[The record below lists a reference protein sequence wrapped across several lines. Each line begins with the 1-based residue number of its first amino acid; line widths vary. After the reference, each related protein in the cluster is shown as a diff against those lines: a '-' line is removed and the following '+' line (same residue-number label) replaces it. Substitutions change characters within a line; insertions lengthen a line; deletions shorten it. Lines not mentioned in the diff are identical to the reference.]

1 MAERRQPDY
10 DFFGPG
16 QGPPPTGQSPA
27 GPPPYGAPPS
37 HGTQSA
43 YGTQPAHG
51 AQPTYGTQPA
61 YGAPPAP
68 YGTPPVQ
75 PFGGP
80 PPPLYGAPGAW
91 QQAGRPPYPVPPRSR
106 AVTALIAAAV
116 VVVSIIGIGIV
127 SAVAIPV
134 FLAQRMKAEWRSTT
148 IALPATFDGA
158 TRTDVPSSAI
168 PQVPDDVIEP
178 LQVAGYR
185 TGDGTTIVVGATKA
199 KQAMTEQDQ
208 VDARRGVVAGMAM
221 RDVQLTLT
229 ESDPGPLGG
238 WFGCGAVTGDPA
250 TVCVATDHAGIVMI
264 VVAGSDAPVADARR
278 LREASVHR

>member
-16 QGPPPTGQSPA
+16 QGRPPTGQPPA
-27 GPPPYGAPPS
+27 GPPPYGAHPP
-37 HGTQSA
+37 
-43 YGTQPAHG
+43 
-51 AQPTYGTQPA
+51 
-61 YGAPPAP
+61 YGAPPPPPPPPGPP
-68 YGTPPVQ
+68 YGTATHS
-75 PFGGP
+75 FGGP
-80 PPPLYGAPGAW
+80 PPPPHGAAW
-91 QQAGRPPYPVPPRSR
+91 QQVRPAPYPVAPRSR

-116 VVVSIIGIGIV
+116 VLVSIIGIGVV

-134 FLAQRMKAEWRSTT
+134 FLSQRMKAEWRSTT
-148 IALPATFDGA
+148 IALPATFDGG

-185 TGDGTTIVVGATKA
+185 TGDGATLVVGLTKA
-199 KQAMTEQDQ
+199 RRPMTDQDQ
-208 VDARRGVVAGMAM
+208 AEARRGVVAGMAM

-229 ESDPGPLGG
+229 ESDPGQLGG
-238 WFGCGAVTGDPA
+238 WFGCGAVTGNPA
-250 TVCVATDHAGIVMI
+250 TACVATDHAGIVMI